1 MNVHENWLGVSL
13 PGVPPV
19 SPGHRRAAAL
29 YPRRSAPDQGLRG
42 ANPAD
47 HPRGVL
53 ATQLRPLPPLGAET
67 PDDHGKHDAEEQKQP
82 IIPADATSGRFGGV
96 ELRLKLHHL
105 RTGQRVGVFANS
117 IISRSRTAISA
128 CSSNV
133 NGVLSAST
141 KRAPVR
147 IFPSRSRSA
156 QRSGVSTSRLTSS
169 AHRRTSSSTFAQLK
183 ASDSLAGLSP
193 TITFAVVKGRGALL
207 ARHSSTSS
215 RGRGPRPASTWCPR
229 GLRSASPAAAMP
241 ERRSSA

>member
-1 MNVHENWLGVSL
+1 MNVHETGSEFR
-13 PGVPPV
+13 
-19 SPGHRRAAAL
+19 SQEFRRAVQAT
-29 YPRRSAPDQGLRG
+29 SAQQRFIRAG
-42 ANPAD
+42 
-47 HPRGVL
+47 
-53 ATQLRPLPPLGAET
+53 RPQTNGCAERIQRTILEEHWRPSFVRYRLWGQKT

-82 IIPADATSGRFGGV
+82 IFPADATSGCFGGV

-105 RTGQRVGVFANS
+105 RTGQRAGVFANS

-133 NGVLSAST
+133 NGVLSTST

-147 IFPSRSRSA
+147 ISPSRSRSA

-215 RGRGPRPASTWCPR
+215 RGMGPRPASTWCPR
-229 GLRSASPAAAMP
+229 GLRSASTAAAMP